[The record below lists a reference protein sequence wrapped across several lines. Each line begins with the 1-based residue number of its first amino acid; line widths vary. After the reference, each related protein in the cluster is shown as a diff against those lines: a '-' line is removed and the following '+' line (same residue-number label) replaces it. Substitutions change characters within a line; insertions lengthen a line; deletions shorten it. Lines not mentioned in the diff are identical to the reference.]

1 MVSVTANDTAQA
13 APARQPWSR
22 ILANRL
28 VLTDFLVIVWSVV
41 GTQVARFGGVDPGV
55 VVNRTTNE
63 TGLNYTLIS
72 VILIVAW
79 MAVLALFQTRDERV
93 IGTGNTE
100 YRRIVDATIRLFG
113 VVAIVAFLLQ
123 LNLARSYIIIALPTG
138 LIVLLLSRWIWRQ
151 WLAVQRSH
159 GLFSARV
166 MLVGSRASVIAIARD
181 LIRTPQAGYLVV
193 GACIPGDTKDSLL
206 PGTVI
211 PVFSDLDQLHDA
223 LEDADA
229 DTVVVTSSDKLP
241 PNRIRELSWSLEP
254 GRQHLVLAPSLTDI
268 GGPRIHT
275 RPVAGLP
282 LIHVEIPHYEG
293 FKRFAK
299 RGFDVVAS
307 ALLITI
313 FSPVLLV
320 IALSVKFGTP
330 GPVLFRQE
338 RIGLDGGRFNMLKF
352 RSMVVD
358 AEKQLEQLQSKER
371 AEGNTVMFKM
381 KDDPRITPVGAF
393 LRRFSLDELPQLFNV
408 FVGNMSLVGP
418 RPPLDREV
426 AVYDRHVHR
435 RFLVKPGITGPW
447 QVSGRSNLSWEDTV
461 RLDLY
466 YVENW
471 SITGDLL
478 ILWRTARAV
487 MASDG
492 AY

>member
-13 APARQPWSR
+13 APAREPWSR

-41 GTQVARFGGVDPGV
+41 GTQVARFGGFDPNV
-55 VVNRTTNE
+55 AVNRTTNE

-229 DTVVVTSSDKLP
+229 DTVV
-241 PNRIRELSWSLEP
+241 I
-254 GRQHLVLAPSLTDI
+254 
-268 GGPRIHT
+268 T
-275 RPVAGLP
+275 R
-282 LIHVEIPHYEG
+282 
-293 FKRFAK
+293 
-299 RGFDVVAS
+299 
-307 ALLITI
+307 
-313 FSPVLLV
+313 
-320 IALSVKFGTP
+320 
-330 GPVLFRQE
+330 
-338 RIGLDGGRFNMLKF
+338 
-352 RSMVVD
+352 
-358 AEKQLEQLQSKER
+358 
-371 AEGNTVMFKM
+371 
-381 KDDPRITPVGAF
+381 
-393 LRRFSLDELPQLFNV
+393 
-408 FVGNMSLVGP
+408 
-418 RPPLDREV
+418 
-426 AVYDRHVHR
+426 
-435 RFLVKPGITGPW
+435 
-447 QVSGRSNLSWEDTV
+447 
-461 RLDLY
+461 
-466 YVENW
+466 
-471 SITGDLL
+471 
-478 ILWRTARAV
+478 
-487 MASDG
+487 
-492 AY
+492 